1 MRKGPGSFLKW
12 LPFETHVNYLSDY
25 MLWYLVF
32 SSNITKQLMHN
43 NIHVFFSIIA
53 LASMKKRFQSLGD
66 FQEQNNYSLTSLM
79 WDCMVFGLITIL
91 IQSVPITTKV
101 VSLNPIHDDVCSIQH
116 YVIKVVSD
124 LHQVGGFLRVLRF
137 PPPIQ
142 LTATK

>member
-1 MRKGPGSFLKW
+1 
-12 LPFETHVNYLSDY
+12 
-25 MLWYLVF
+25 
-32 SSNITKQLMHN
+32 
-43 NIHVFFSIIA
+43 
-53 LASMKKRFQSLGD
+53 MKKRFQSLGD

-79 WDCMVFGLITIL
+79 WDCMVVGLITIL

-124 LHQVGGFLRVLRF
+124 LHQVGGFLWVLRF

>member
-53 LASMKKRFQSLGD
+53 LALMKKRFKSLGD
-66 FQEQNNYSLTSLM
+66 FQEQNNYSLSSLK
-79 WDCMVFGLITIL
+79 WDCMVGGLITIL
-91 IQSVPITTKV
+91 IQSVPITAKV
-101 VSLNPIHDDVCSIQH
+101 VSLNPVHGEVYSIQH
-116 YVIKVVSD
+116 YVIKFVSD
-124 LHQVGGFLRVLRF
+124 LGQVSGFLRVLRF
-137 PPPIQ
+137 PPPIK
-142 LTATK
+142 LTVTI

>member
-53 LASMKKRFQSLGD
+53 LPSMKKRFQSLGD

-79 WDCMVFGLITIL
+79 WDCMVVGLITIL

-124 LHQVGGFLRVLRF
+124 LHQVGGFLWVLRF

>member
-1 MRKGPGSFLKW
+1 
-12 LPFETHVNYLSDY
+12 
-25 MLWYLVF
+25 
-32 SSNITKQLMHN
+32 
-43 NIHVFFSIIA
+43 
-53 LASMKKRFQSLGD
+53 MKKRFQSLGD

-79 WDCMVFGLITIL
+79 WDCMVVGLITIL

-124 LHQVGGFLRVLRF
+124 LHQLARFLRVLRL
-137 PPPIQ
+137 PPTIQ